1 MTIREDAKRIMKASL
16 DSALPDNAVHKAL
29 SSLPEV
35 TGKLVLVAIGKAA
48 WQMSKAAV
56 DYLGDRISDGVC
68 ITKYDHVLGDI
79 PHVRC
84 YEAGHPVLDENS
96 INATKEAE
104 LLVDDLAPEDMV
116 LFLVSGGGS
125 ALFENPLIPL
135 EELQD
140 ITKQLLDCGANI
152 TEINTLRK
160 RLSSVKGG
168 KFAKT
173 CEPARVFAIILSDI
187 IGDPL
192 DMIASG
198 PAYPDSS
205 STEDALE
212 IVRKYQL
219 KLTDHALQL
228 LSEETPKSC
237 PNVETHITGSVRQ
250 LCASALAECKELG
263 YEPVFLTSSLDC
275 IAREAGSFLASI
287 AKDYSNNDKSMA
299 FILGG
304 ETVVHHTGNG
314 KGGRCQEIALSAAR
328 GIAGLKDVCL
338 FAMGSDGTDGPTDA
352 AGGIVDGNS
361 AQVLKDKGIS
371 IIDYLKDND
380 SYHALKECD
389 GLIMTG
395 PTGTNVNDVI
405 VLLIK
410 R

>member
-1 MTIREDAKRIMKASL
+1 MTIREDAKRIMQASL
-16 DSALPDNAVHKAL
+16 SSALPDNAVHKAL
-29 SSLPEV
+29 SNLPEV
-35 TGKLVLVAIGKAA
+35 KGKLVLVGIGKAA

-68 ITKYDHVLGDI
+68 ITKYGHVLGEI

-104 LLVDDLAPEDMV
+104 LLVDDLTPEDMV
-116 LFLVSGGGS
+116 IFLVSGGGS
-125 ALFENPLIPL
+125 ALFENPLVPL
-135 EELQD
+135 EELQN

-205 STEDALE
+205 SAEDALE

-219 KLTDHALQL
+219 KVSDHVIEL
-228 LSEETPKSC
+228 LSKETPKAC
-237 PNVETHITGSVRQ
+237 PNVESHITGSVRQ
-250 LCASALAECKELG
+250 LCATAIEESKELG
-263 YEPVFLTSSLDC
+263 YEPVFLTASLDC
-275 IAREAGSFLASI
+275 VARDAGTFLASI
-287 AKDYSNNDKSMA
+287 AKDHAKNDKSMA

-304 ETVVHHTGNG
+304 ETIVRILGNG
-314 KGGRCQEIALSAAR
+314 IGGRCQEIALSAAQ
-328 GIAGLKDVCL
+328 GIAGLDNVCL
-338 FAMGSDGTDGPTDA
+338 FAVGSDGTDGPTDA

-361 AQVLKDKGIS
+361 AQILKDKGIN
-371 IIDYLKDND
+371 INDYLNNND
-380 SYHALKECD
+380 SYNALKECD
-389 GLIMTG
+389 GLIVTG

>member
-1 MTIREDAKRIMKASL
+1 MTIREDAKKIMNASL
-16 DSALPDNAVHKAL
+16 VSALPDNAVHKAL
-29 SSLPEV
+29 ALLPEV
-35 TGKLVLVAIGKAA
+35 KGKLYLVAIGKAA

-56 DYLGDRISDGVC
+56 DFLGDQISDGVC
-68 ITKYDHVLGDI
+68 ITKYGHVLGEI
-79 PHVRC
+79 PHIRS

-96 INATKEAE
+96 IKATKEAE
-104 LLVDDLAPEDMV
+104 LLVDDLLPEDMV

-125 ALFENPLIPL
+125 ALFENPLVPL
-135 EELQD
+135 EELQN

-173 CEPARVFAIILSDI
+173 CEPAQVYAIVLSDI

-205 STEDALE
+205 SAEDALE
-212 IVRKYQL
+212 IVRKYNL
-219 KLTDHALQL
+219 KLTDNALRL
-228 LSEETPKSC
+228 LSEETPKAC
-237 PNVETHITGSVRQ
+237 PNVETKVTGSVRQ
-250 LCASALAECKELG
+250 LCASAIAQSKELG

-275 IAREAGSFLASI
+275 IAREAGTFLADI
-287 AKDYSNNDKSMA
+287 AKDYSKNDQSMA

-304 ETVVHHTGNG
+304 ETVVNITGNG
-314 KGGRCQEIALSAAR
+314 KGGRCQELALSAAR
-328 GIAGLKDVCL
+328 GIDGLEDVCI

-352 AGGIVDGNS
+352 AGGIVDGNT
-361 AQVLKDKGIS
+361 AKVLKDKNIN
-371 IIDYLKDND
+371 IDDYLKNND
-380 SYHALKECD
+380 AYHALKECD

-395 PTGTNVNDVI
+395 ATGTNVNDVI